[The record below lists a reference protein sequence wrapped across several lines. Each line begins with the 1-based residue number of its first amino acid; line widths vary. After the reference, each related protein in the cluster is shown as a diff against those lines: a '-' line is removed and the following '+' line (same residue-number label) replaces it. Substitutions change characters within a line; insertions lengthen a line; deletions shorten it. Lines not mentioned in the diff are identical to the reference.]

1 MCHFWGEVL
10 KGPCACSACALL
22 QGPWRSLKDSRQV
35 PKPSHMCV
43 TSKPSE
49 PQAAA
54 ISETVA
60 AVGAATP
67 TPLERR
73 FLMPR
78 PRPSPTNTGM
88 VRFQGQRPGHGLSE
102 PHRGHA
108 VGMEASATRLQDS
121 SVCPQGR
128 ALNLTE
134 VGALAGGGV
143 MKDVH
148 MAEAGSINH
157 GRFLPTVL

>member
-22 QGPWRSLKDSRQV
+22 QGPWRSLKGSRQV

-54 ISETVA
+54 ISETVG
-60 AVGAATP
+60 AVGAATL
-67 TPLERR
+67 TPLEQR

-102 PHRGHA
+102 PQQRPRGRDGSVSYQA
-108 VGMEASATRLQDS
+108 PGQLCVPAGASPESDR
-121 SVCPQGR
+121 
-128 ALNLTE
+128 
-134 VGALAGGGV
+134 GGGACWGWSDEGRPHGRSRFH
-143 MKDVH
+143 K
-148 MAEAGSINH
+148 S